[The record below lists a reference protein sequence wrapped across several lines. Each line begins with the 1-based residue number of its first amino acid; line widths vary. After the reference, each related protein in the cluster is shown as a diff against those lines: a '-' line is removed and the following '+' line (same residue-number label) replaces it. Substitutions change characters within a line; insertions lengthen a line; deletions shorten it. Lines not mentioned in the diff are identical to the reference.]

1 MILMP
6 MVNNEKI
13 IEVLN
18 TSPSVGM
25 LKLRNREI
33 VIEFLIET
41 FINGQAVV
49 SSDQIH
55 NQLADYLDYKQ
66 VELDEDIDIEV
77 FDTYE
82 VKARKYIRKWT
93 DSGYLTNYQDD
104 KGEVFYELSAHAS
117 KTIDWL
123 TSLEKKEFVGA
134 ESRFKDIFSQLRD
147 LVEFTDDDLQKRIDI
162 LEQKKQEIEQQL
174 NGLRSGETVKV
185 YEDFE
190 IIPRFNQ
197 LNQSAKELLSDFKEV
212 EDNFREI
219 TRHIYLKHAE
229 GNLTKDHI
237 LEFTFDALDELKESQ
252 QGKSFYAFW
261 SFLLNPDLQE
271 EWGELSRSLFNRL
284 EDKDIVAG
292 DFFLKDMKKFL
303 HASGQ
308 KVYKANDKMA
318 EKLSRVIRE
327 TEHSKVH
334 ATRNLIHEIKTLL
347 IELGKKKKKPDTG
360 FMLEAE
366 PEINLP
372 FDRKLTLEQ
381 TEEIMYKNRPKRAD
395 TDILQATHLVKL
407 FGQKRVDRELIKT
420 NIKKIL
426 ADKSQASLAEVIEM
440 TGGLAEGLPELF
452 GYLSVSK
459 DFKHTIN
466 KDKVE
471 RILFDREARKSIHI
485 PEVILTK

>member
-1 MILMP
+1 

-13 IEVLN
+13 LEVLN
-18 TSPSVGM
+18 NSPSVGI

-41 FINGQAVV
+41 FIKGQTVV

-55 NQLADYLDYKQ
+55 NKLTDYLDYRQ
-66 VELDEDIDIEV
+66 IDHDEDVDIEV

-82 VKARKYIRKWT
+82 VKAKKYIRKWT

-104 KGEVFYELSAHAS
+104 QGEVFYEISAHAS
-117 KTIDWL
+117 KTVDWL
-123 TSLEKKEFVGA
+123 MSLEKKEFVGA
-134 ESRFKDIFSQLRD
+134 ESRFKDIFSQIRD
-147 LVEFTDDDLQKRIDI
+147 LVEFTDDDLQKRIDL
-162 LEQKKQEIEQQL
+162 LEQKKLEIEQQISA
-174 NGLRSGETVKV
+174 LRSGEEVKV

-197 LNQSAKELLSDFKEV
+197 LTQSAKELLSDFKEV

-261 SFLLNPDLQE
+261 SFLLNPGLQE
-271 EWGELSRSLFNRL
+271 EWGDLCKSLFNRL
-284 EDKDIVAG
+284 EDKEIVVG

-318 EKLSRVIRE
+318 EKLSRIIRE
-327 TEHSKVH
+327 SEHSKVH

-347 IELGKKKKKPDTG
+347 IEIGKKKKKPDIG

-372 FDRKLTLEQ
+372 FERKLTLEQ
-381 TEEIMYKNRPKRAD
+381 MEEIMYKNRPKRAD
-395 TDILQATHLVKL
+395 TDILQAAHLVKL
-407 FGQKRVDRELIKT
+407 FAQKRVDREMIRN

-426 ADKSQASLAEVIEM
+426 AEKSQASLAEVIEM
-440 TGGLAEGLPELF
+440 TGGLDEGLPELF
-452 GYLSVSK
+452 SYLSVSK
-459 DFKHTIN
+459 DFKHIIN

-471 RILFDREARKSIHI
+471 RILFDRKARKSIHI

>member
-1 MILMP
+1 

-13 IEVLN
+13 LEVLN
-18 TSPSVGM
+18 NSPSVGI

-41 FINGQAVV
+41 FIKGQTVV

-55 NQLADYLDYKQ
+55 NKLTDYLDYRQ
-66 VELDEDIDIEV
+66 IDHDEDVDIEV

-82 VKARKYIRKWT
+82 VKAKKYIRKWT

-104 KGEVFYELSAHAS
+104 QGEVFYEISAHAS
-117 KTIDWL
+117 KTVDWL
-123 TSLEKKEFVGA
+123 MSLEKKEFVGA
-134 ESRFKDIFSQLRD
+134 ESRFKDIFSQIRD
-147 LVEFTDDDLQKRIDI
+147 LVEFTDDDLQKRIDL
-162 LEQKKQEIEQQL
+162 LEQKKLEIEQQISA
-174 NGLRSGETVKV
+174 LRSGEEVKV

-197 LNQSAKELLSDFKEV
+197 LTQSAKELLSDFKEV

-261 SFLLNPDLQE
+261 SFLLNPGLQE
-271 EWGELSRSLFNRL
+271 EWGDLCKSLFNRL
-284 EDKDIVAG
+284 EDKEIVVG

-318 EKLSRVIRE
+318 EKLSRIIRE
-327 TEHSKVH
+327 SEHSKVH

-347 IELGKKKKKPDTG
+347 IEIGKKKKKPDIG

-372 FDRKLTLEQ
+372 FERKLTLEKM
-381 TEEIMYKNRPKRAD
+381 EEIMYKNRPKRAD
-395 TDILQATHLVKL
+395 TDILQAAHLVKL
-407 FGQKRVDRELIKT
+407 FAQKRVDREMIRN

-426 ADKSQASLAEVIEM
+426 AEKSQASLAEVIEM
-440 TGGLAEGLPELF
+440 TGGLDEGLPELF
-452 GYLSVSK
+452 SYLSVSK
-459 DFKHTIN
+459 DFKHIIN

-471 RILFDREARKSIHI
+471 RILFDRKARKSIHI

>member
-1 MILMP
+1 
-6 MVNNEKI
+6 MVNSDKI
-13 IEVLN
+13 LAVLN

-41 FINGQAVV
+41 FINGQTVV

-55 NQLADYLDYKQ
+55 NKLTDYLDYKQ
-66 VELDEDIDIEV
+66 VDHDEDVDIEV

-93 DSGYLTNYQDD
+93 DNGYLTNYQDD
-104 KGEVFYELSAHAS
+104 QGEVFYEMSAHAS

-147 LVEFTDDDLQKRIDI
+147 LVEFTDDDLQKRVDL
-162 LEQKKQEIEQQL
+162 LEQKKLEIEHQI
-174 NGLRSGETVKV
+174 NALRSGEGVKV

-197 LNQSAKELLSDFKEV
+197 LTQSAKELLSDFKEV

-261 SFLLNPDLQE
+261 SFLLNPGLQE
-271 EWGELSRSLFNRL
+271 EWGDLSKSLFNRL
-284 EDKDIVAG
+284 EDKDISVG

-318 EKLSRVIRE
+318 EKLSRIIRE
-327 TEHSKVH
+327 SEHSKVH

-347 IELGKKKKKPDTG
+347 MEIGKKKQKPDIG

-381 TEEIMYKNRPKRAD
+381 TEEIMYKNRPRRAD

-407 FGQKRVDRELIKT
+407 FGQKRVDRELIRT

-426 ADKSQASLAEVIEM
+426 AEKTQASLAEVIEM
-440 TGGLAEGLPELF
+440 TGGLDEGLPELF

-459 DFKHTIN
+459 DFKHSIN

-471 RILFDREARKSIHI
+471 RILFDREAHKSIHI

>member
-1 MILMP
+1 MI
-6 MVNNEKI
+6 NSDKI
-13 IEVLN
+13 LEVLN
-18 TSPSVGM
+18 TSPSVDI
-25 LKLRNREI
+25 LRLRNREI
-33 VIEFLIET
+33 LIVFLIET
-41 FINGQAVV
+41 FIKGQTVV

-55 NQLADYLDYKQ
+55 NQLTDYLDFKQ
-66 VELDEDIDIEV
+66 IEQDEDIELEA

-93 DSGYLTNYQDD
+93 DSGFLTNYQDD
-104 KGEVFYELSAHAS
+104 KGEVFYEMSAHAS

-134 ESRFKDIFSQLRD
+134 ESRFKDLFSQLRD
-147 LVEFTDDDLQKRIDI
+147 LVEFTDDDLQKRVEL
-162 LEQKKQEIEQQL
+162 LEQKKLEIDEQI
-174 NGLRSGETVKV
+174 NALRSGDGLKV
-185 YEDFE
+185 YENFE

-197 LNQSAKELLSDFKEV
+197 LTQSAKELLSDFKEV

-219 TRHIYLKHAE
+219 TRHIYLNNSE
-229 GNLTKDHI
+229 GNLTKEHI

-271 EWGELSRSLFNRL
+271 EWGNLSKSLFTRM
-284 EDKDIVAG
+284 EDKEIPVK

-303 HASGQ
+303 HSSGQ

-318 EKLSRVIRE
+318 EKLGRIIRE
-327 TEHSKVH
+327 SEHSKVH
-334 ATRNLIHEIKTLL
+334 VTRNLIHEIKTLL
-347 IELGKKKKKPDTG
+347 IEIGKKKKKPDVG

-366 PEINLP
+366 PTINLP
-372 FDRKLTLEQ
+372 FERKLTFDQ
-381 TEEIMYKNRPKRAD
+381 TEEITYKNKPKRAN
-395 TDILQATHLVKL
+395 TDFLQAENLVRL
-407 FGQKRVDRELIKT
+407 FGKKRVDREAIRSRIKQV
-420 NIKKIL
+420 L
-426 ADKSQASLAEVIEM
+426 ADKTQASLAEVIELS
-440 TGGLAEGLPELF
+440 GGIDDGLPQLF

-466 KDKVE
+466 KDKME
-471 RILFDREARKSIHI
+471 RIVFDRKSLKSIHI